1 MEDMPPKQDARR
13 LAAPA
18 PGDGAPV
25 LPHAAAPESRP
36 VLPDVAGGDRAA
48 VARCMARYGSLV
60 WSIARR
66 LSPTA
71 ADAEDA
77 TQEVFLDLWRSAA
90 RFDPQRGSEPLFVA
104 MIARRRLIDRLR
116 SMRPRLDNEIAGLD
130 EWTQQV
136 PLDGARAD
144 RAAEAAIARAVLE
157 TLPVEQ
163 RRVIDLSIVHGLSHA
178 EIASQVGMPLG
189 TVKTLVRRGLIKVRQ
204 ALGVGAD
211 AAGEGAA
218 P

>member
-1 MEDMPPKQDARR
+1 MDEMTPTPQAR
-13 LAAPA
+13 LA
-18 PGDGAPV
+18 PGSPEADRD
-25 LPHAAAPESRP
+25 AAADDVLDASGLRP

-48 VARCMARYGSLV
+48 VGRCMARYGALV

-90 RFDPQRGSEPLFVA
+90 RFDPTRGSEPMFVT

-116 SMRPRLDNEIAGLD
+116 AMRPRIEHELPGLE
-130 EWTQQV
+130 EWTHQV
-136 PLDGARAD
+136 ATEDRAD
-144 RAAEAAIARAVLE
+144 RAAEAAIARAALE
-157 TLPVEQ
+157 TLPPEQ
-163 RRVIDLSIVHGLSHA
+163 QRVIDLSIVHGLSHS
-178 EIASQVGMPLG
+178 EISTRIGMPLG

-204 ALGVGAD
+204 VLGVGQALPS
-211 AAGEGAA
+211 AGT
-218 P
+218 